1 MTESR
6 LGLVMIHGIMSG
18 PRVWDPLRTLIS
30 ADRELEFVE
39 PLAFEYA
46 TGLWLAHPLRVFP
59 SIDTVADS
67 LKEYLA
73 TEAGAFDQLLL
84 VTHSQ
89 GGLVAQRYLARM
101 LQDGRGGELAR
112 IHRIVMIACPS
123 NGSELMLSL
132 RRRAFG
138 LRHPQEK
145 DLRPLN
151 DQVSTTLRTVLRDV
165 VHATSITERTC
176 PIPVS
181 VYAGESD
188 RVVSRS
194 SAQSVFPDSSALPG
208 DHSSILATD
217 SPRHRTFT
225 ALRRLILAA
234 HNEVHAS
241 DPTPPS
247 PSSSPPAPPAP
258 SGTAGAPHGG
268 KAEPLPKSIALRT
281 STPGPEPAT
290 EPAAPAPAMG
300 KPVRKQRR
308 PLITFTVI
316 AALAVAASVLRFAP
330 MPWTPG
336 TGSPAAD
343 AKPSASGTG
352 AIAPDPA
359 RKETRA
365 IPPRMFPTTT
375 RFWMVDINGN
385 GMAEYVAVDM
395 NQRFRFWWNDG
406 IKNSLLPEF
415 DHQGANSYN
424 PEAGSDGAALRLGDI
439 DGDIKDT
446 GGGPDCMVVDRTGGV
461 TVYTWDGK
469 ADPGERMCKKKYD
482 GVADVPLG
490 DSAGGSMDIKQ
501 IQFADI
507 DRDGL
512 DDYLRVEPDG
522 RVTVWH
528 NKGFTAKDGRKYL
541 DWSPPEVISQPLRHP
556 REIRF
561 SDIDGDGRAD
571 QIIITP
577 GGGAQAR
584 LNKSDGESGV
594 TLGAIHEIVS
604 DTQYP
609 PEDIQFADINGDGK
623 AEFLY
628 IEKTGTVHIQAP
640 KLNV

>member
-1 MTESR
+1 
-6 LGLVMIHGIMSG
+6 MIHGIMSG
-18 PRVWDPLRTLIS
+18 PGVWDPLRTLIS

-46 TGLWLAHPLRVFP
+46 TGLWQPHPLRVFP

-73 TEAGAFDQLLL
+73 TEAGAFDQLFL

-112 IHRIVMIACPS
+112 IHRLVMIACPS
-123 NGSELMLSL
+123 NGSELLLSL
-132 RRRAFG
+132 RRGALR
-138 LRHPQEK
+138 RHPQER

-165 VHATSITERTC
+165 VNATSITERTC

-208 DHSSILATD
+208 DHSSVLAAD

-234 HNEVHAS
+234 HSEAHTS
-241 DPTPPS
+241 GPTPPS
-247 PSSSPPAPPAP
+247 PFSSPPEPSAP
-258 SGTAGAPHGG
+258 SGTAGAPPGG
-268 KAEPLPKSIALRT
+268 NAGPVPKAIVART
-281 STPGPEPAT
+281 PTRSL
-290 EPAAPAPAMG
+290 G
-300 KPVRKQRR
+300 KPARKRRR
-308 PLITFTVI
+308 PVIAFTAI
-316 AALAVAASVLRFAP
+316 AALAVAASVLRFVP
-330 MPWTPG
+330 MPWSPRA
-336 TGSPAAD
+336 GSPAAD
-343 AKPSASGTG
+343 AEPSAPATASIT
-352 AIAPDPA
+352 PSPA
-359 RKETRA
+359 RNHNRVT
-365 IPPRMFPTTT
+365 PPSTFPATT
-375 RFWMVDINGN
+375 RFWMIDINGN
-385 GMAEYVAVDM
+385 GMAEYVAVDT
-395 NQRFRFWWNDG
+395 NQRFRFWWNDSSEG
-406 IKNSLLPEF
+406 SLFPTF
-415 DHQGANSYN
+415 DHQGANSYT
-424 PEAGSDGAALRLGDI
+424 PEAGADGAALRLGDI
-439 DGDIKDT
+439 DGDIKET
-446 GGGPDCMVVDRTGGV
+446 GGGPDCMVVDRNGGV

-469 ADPGERMCKKKYD
+469 ADSGKRMCMTKYD

-490 DSAGGSMDIKQ
+490 DFVGGSADIKQ

-507 DRDGL
+507 NGDAR
-512 DDYLRVEPDG
+512 DDYLRIEPDG
-522 RVTVWH
+522 RVTVWY
-528 NKGFTAKDGRKYL
+528 NKGFNTEDGRKYL
-541 DWSPPEVISQPLRHP
+541 DWSAPKVISQPLDDP

-561 SDIDGDGRAD
+561 ADIDGDGRAD

-577 GGGAQAR
+577 GGGAEAR
-584 LNKSDGESGV
+584 LNKSAEKSDV
-594 TLGAIHEIVS
+594 TLQPAHEIVS
-604 DTQYP
+604 DTEYP

-628 IEKTGTVHIQAP
+628 IEKTGAVHIQAP